1 MNKELI
7 EEIGNIIS
15 SLERVVKILEDTS
28 AESEPIEEII
38 QEIGDGHEEIT
49 EKEVSQLLKKLSVS
63 ANLLGYKFLRSAIL
77 ICIKNPG
84 ALYAITKELY
94 PEVAKENK
102 TTSTKVERAIRNAIE
117 VSFDRID
124 ANVYMEIFQYTVSP
138 KKGKPTNSE
147 YIAAV
152 VDYLKIR

>member
-7 EEIGNIIS
+7 EEIKNIIS

-28 AESEPIEEII
+28 AESKSI
-38 QEIGDGHEEIT
+38 QEIEDGHEEDRQEIT
-49 EKEVSQLLKKLSVS
+49 EKEVTQLLKKLSVP
-63 ANLLGYKFLRSAIL
+63 AHLLGYRFLRSAIL
-77 ICIKNPG
+77 ICLKNPA

-94 PEVAKENK
+94 PEVAKENE
-102 TTSTKVERAIRNAIE
+102 TTPTRAERAIRHAIE

-124 ANVYMEIFQYTVSP
+124 EEVYIEIFQYTVSP

-152 VDYLKIR
+152 VDYLKI